1 MLDGLPL
8 VQLRFADGQP
18 APVMSFDRLI
28 SEEQQR
34 QDQESANGSSTQRS
48 SSSANAMAVPDDLEQ
63 LPASTEAPEHD
74 GNVSADAEPASVEA
88 QVTDATSA
96 DVVEDATPAVEDA
109 THAAPEAAPEP
120 LSQESD
126 PVDEPV
132 AEPAELESAAT
143 TEPNE
148 VVTADSTQSA
158 EADVAVEPENTN
170 GDEADTTVVNET
182 ETVEKSVNGGGEAD
196 VDESPLSTEVA
207 QE

>member
-1 MLDGLPL
+1 VLDGLPL

-48 SSSANAMAVPDDLEQ
+48 SSSVNAMAVPDDLEQ
-63 LPASTEAPEHD
+63 VLVSPEYD

-96 DVVEDATPAVEDA
+96 DVVEEATPAVEDA

-132 AEPAELESAAT
+132 AEPAELES
-143 TEPNE
+143 EPNE
-148 VVTADSTQSA
+148 VVTADSTHSA

-170 GDEADTTVVNET
+170 GDEADAIVVNES
-182 ETVEKSVNGGGEAD
+182 ETVEKSVDGGGEAD
-196 VDESPLSTEVA
+196 VDETPLSTEVA